1 MRPEDALQQ
10 SAVRLLRLAG
20 LTFTAPNNGAFL
32 AGDKVQRAI
41 RGAKMKAMGASPGCP
56 DLLIFNS
63 PQAEGDEVDKH
74 MAELRGYQPT
84 GLAIELKA
92 GPKGVVSALQK
103 QWHDDLRQC
112 GWRVEVARS
121 IDDVTAILR
130 ECYPSK
136 FPKP

>member
-1 MRPEDALQQ
+1 MKRPEDALQQ
-10 SAVRLLRLAG
+10 AAVRLLRLAG

-32 AGDKVQRAI
+32 AGDAKQRAI
-41 RGAKMKAMGASPGCP
+41 RGAKMKSMGASPGVP
-56 DLLIFNS
+56 DLLIFKGFPHIEMPADIPAWNC
-63 PQAEGDEVDKH
+63 
-74 MAELRGYQPT
+74 

-112 GWRVEVARS
+112 AWRVEVARS

>member
-10 SAVRLLRLAG
+10 AAVRLLRLAG

-32 AGDKVQRAI
+32 AGDAKQRAI
-41 RGAKMKAMGASPGCP
+41 RGAKMKSMGASPGCP
-56 DLLIFNS
+56 DLLIFDT
-63 PQAEGDEVDKH
+63 PDV
-74 MAELRGYQPT
+74 RGYYRC

-112 GWRVEVARS
+112 GWRVEVCRS
-121 IDDVTAILR
+121 IDDVTAILH

-136 FPKP
+136 LPKP

>member
-32 AGDKVQRAI
+32 AGDAKQRAI
-41 RGAKMKAMGASPGCP
+41 RGAKMKSMGASPGVP
-56 DLLIFNS
+56 DLLIF
-63 PQAEGDEVDKH
+63 DRFWEVPVIPDTFRH
-74 MAELRGYQPT
+74 YS

-92 GPKGVVSALQK
+92 GPKGAVSALQK